1 MKKFDLCIV
10 KKSFEKDGESVE
22 YYELSTIIDGEKI
35 SLQVKEDNK
44 KLFKYLLKF
53 HKFDEKGGV
62 VD

>member
-1 MKKFDLCIV
+1 MKKYDLCVV

-22 YYELSTIIDGEKI
+22 YYELSTIIDGVKI

-53 HKFDEKGGV
+53 HKFNEKGEM